1 MPDSCYLAKYV
12 SYLWPTVAADRT
24 RRLSLQDTPC
34 WLCNT
39 PQAAELLLLLSGDT
53 ISGATRKAVGE
64 YMVRHSFFEENELR
78 LAEARLLSL
87 AQPPWQRRN
96 VSPANWHED
105 VYADYRDIVLLFA
118 FVLRDP
124 RCDPAR
130 LVWGPENEPF
140 KAPGDG
146 GYVADA
152 CNGSWYGGGR
162 RWGPGA
168 REAARL
174 CRSGGGGRRRR
185 ARDEYLANNMLHLA
199 K

>member
-24 RRLSLQDTPC
+24 RRLSLQDAPC
-34 WLCNT
+34 WPCNT
-39 PQAAELLLLLSGDT
+39 PQAEELFLLLSGDT

-124 RCDPAR
+124 CTVRPRAAR
-130 LVWGPENEPF
+130 V
-140 KAPGDG
+140 
-146 GYVADA
+146 
-152 CNGSWYGGGR
+152 
-162 RWGPGA
+162 GA
-168 REAARL
+168 RERAVQGAWRRRLRGRRMQRLVVRRGAAVGARRPRGSAAVPLGRGRAAAARA
-174 CRSGGGGRRRR
+174 G
-185 ARDEYLANNMLHLA
+185 
-199 K
+199 